1 MLLSISS
8 DRPGIS
14 RRGALVIGAVG
25 TVIVLAG
32 CSAGNPEPRATSTTT
47 ITVAP
52 SPSVVTTTHTPPS
65 VPQSVSGLSPA
76 LLSSMQKML
85 DAQPG
90 EVGLAI
96 GPVGGAKPAE
106 VFGDLTT
113 EVAWSTIKAP
123 LALAAQRA
131 DPEAAAPVIVPAIVN
146 SDNAAAEQLWSMLGT
161 PREAA
166 AAVDEILAEAGDT
179 TTRVQSQR
187 VRSGFTAFGQT
198 QWSLILQNEFA
209 AQFPC
214 IPGSESILEL
224 MGQVSGSQQ
233 WGVADVEGAQVKGG
247 WGPGIDYGY
256 LVRQL
261 AVVPSAS
268 GQVAVTMATIPDAGT
283 FEDGTAI
290 LDSVGQWVSKNLNQL
305 PAGTCP

>member
-1 MLLSISS
+1 MFTFSE
-8 DRPGIS
+8 RPAS
-14 RRGALVIGAVG
+14 TLRGALVIGVLSVALVVG
-25 TVIVLAG
+25 ACTTDDPAR
-32 CSAGNPEPRATSTTT
+32 RATSTTT

-52 SPSVVTTTHTPPS
+52 SSSVVTTTRTPTS
-65 VPQSVSGLSPA
+65 VRLSATGFSPA
-76 LLSSMQKML
+76 LLQSMQKML

-90 EVGLAI
+90 KVGLAI
-96 GPVGGAKPAE
+96 GPVGGARPAQ

-113 EVAWSTIKAP
+113 EVSWSTIKAP
-123 LALAAQRA
+123 LALAALRA

-198 QWSLILQNEFA
+198 QWSLLLQNKFA

-214 IPGSESILEL
+214 MPDSESILDL
-224 MGQVSGSQQ
+224 MGQVSGTQQ
-233 WGVADVEGAQVKGG
+233 WGVQDIEGAEVKGG
-247 WGPGIDYGY
+247 WGPGVDYGY

-261 AVVPSAS
+261 AVVPGLG
-268 GQVAVTMATIPDAGT
+268 GQLAVTMATIPDAGT
-283 FEDGTAI
+283 FEDGSAI
-290 LDSVGQWVSKNLNQL
+290 LDGVGEWVSKNLKQL
-305 PAGTCP
+305 PAGRCS

>member
-14 RRGALVIGAVG
+14 RRAAMAVGAVS
-25 TVIVLAG
+25 ILMVLAG
-32 CSAGNPEPRATSTTT
+32 CATGDPAPRATSTTT

-65 VPQSVSGLSPA
+65 VPRAASGFSPA
-76 LLSSMQKML
+76 LLRSMQTML

-96 GPVGGAKPAE
+96 GPVGGAEPAE
-106 VFGDLTT
+106 MFGDLTT

-131 DPEAAAPVIVPAIVN
+131 DPEAAAEVIVPAIVN

-198 QWSLILQNEFA
+198 QWSLLLQNKFA

-214 IPGSESILEL
+214 LPGGENILEL

-233 WGVADVEGAQVKGG
+233 WGVQDIEGAQVKGG

-290 LDSVGQWVSKNLNQL
+290 LDSVGRWVSKNLNQL

>member
-1 MLLSISS
+1 M
-8 DRPGIS
+8 
-14 RRGALVIGAVG
+14 LVIGPMAAAL
-25 TVIVLAG
+25 VLGA
-32 CSAGNPEPRATSTTT
+32 CSTDDPAPPASTTT

-52 SPSVVTTTHTPPS
+52 SHSVVTTTHTAPS
-65 VPQSVSGLSPA
+65 VPPSAAGLSPA
-76 LLSSMQKML
+76 LLRSMQKML

-96 GPVGGAKPAE
+96 GPVGGTESAE

-113 EVAWSTIKAP
+113 DVAWSTIKAP

-146 SDNAAAEQLWSMLGT
+146 SDNAAAEQLWAMLGT

-166 AAVDEILAEAGDT
+166 AAVDEILAESGDS

-198 QWSLILQNEFA
+198 QWSLTLQNQFA

-214 IPGSESILEL
+214 LPGSETILEL
-224 MGQVSGSQQ
+224 MGEVGGTQQ
-233 WGVADVEGAQVKGG
+233 WGVQDIEGAEVKGG

-261 AVVPSAS
+261 AIVPSAA

-290 LDSVGQWVSKNLNQL
+290 LDSVGQWVSKNVDQL
-305 PAGTCP
+305 PAGRCR